1 MKCGVED
8 FELLSVYSCFDVVMG
23 YVYVKILLFC
33 FRICMEIA
41 NGTKLLSYV
50 ISNFV
55 MKDIFVEQFFALIN
69 PAYDLSPVHTMPN
82 LIGLGQIY

>member
-1 MKCGVED
+1 MKV
-8 FELLSVYSCFDVVMG
+8 
-23 YVYVKILLFC
+23 
-33 FRICMEIA
+33 A

-50 ISNFV
+50 ISDFV

-69 PAYDLSPVHTMPN
+69 PAYDLSPVHIMPD

>member
-8 FELLSVYSCFDVVMG
+8 FELLSVYSCFYVVMF
-23 YVYVKILLFC
+23 YVYVKILSFSS
-33 FRICMEIA
+33 RICMNVA
-41 NGTKLLSYV
+41 NGTRLLSYV

-55 MKDIFVEQFFALIN
+55 MKDIFVEQFYALIN
-69 PAYDLSPVHTMPN
+69 PAYDLSPVHTMAD

>member
-8 FELLSVYSCFDVVMG
+8 FELLSVYSCFDVVMV
-23 YVYVKILLFC
+23 YVYVKILSFC
-33 FRICMEIA
+33 FRICMKIA

-69 PAYDLSPVHTMPN
+69 PAYDLSPVHTIPN

>member
-1 MKCGVED
+1 MK
-8 FELLSVYSCFDVVMG
+8 
-23 YVYVKILLFC
+23 
-33 FRICMEIA
+33 IA

-69 PAYDLSPVHTMPN
+69 PAYDSSPVHTMPD

>member
-1 MKCGVED
+1 MKV
-8 FELLSVYSCFDVVMG
+8 
-23 YVYVKILLFC
+23 
-33 FRICMEIA
+33 A
-41 NGTKLLSYV
+41 NGTRLLSYV

-69 PAYDLSPVHTMPN
+69 PAYDSSPVHTMAD